1 MTAIGWLQIAFIFAL
16 VLICVK
22 PLGAFMARVF
32 SGERTFLSP
41 VLAPVERGFYAL
53 AGIDPAKEQGWRSY
67 TMAMLAFSA
76 AGFASLYGLMRLQD
90 VLPLNPQEFSAV
102 APDLAFNT
110 AVSFVTNTNWQSYGG
125 ETTMSH
131 LVQMAGLAVHN
142 FLSAATG
149 VALALPMV
157 RAFSRSGS
165 ATVGN
170 FWADMTRAT
179 LYVFL
184 PLAIVVAFAYILT
197 GLPQT
202 LLGSVD
208 ATTLEGAK
216 QTIALGPVASQEAI
230 KQLGTNGGGFF
241 NANAAHPFE
250 NATALSNVI
259 SIWAMLV
266 VSAALTFTFGRM
278 VGDSR
283 QGWALLAAMLAILIT
298 GVAVAYWAEAN
309 GNPILSGLG
318 LDSAAGNM
326 EGKETRFGIAM
337 SALYAAVTTGLS
349 CGAVNSMHDSF
360 TPLGGLVPLLLIQLG
375 EVLPG
380 GVGSGLYGMLVFAV
394 LAVFVAGLMVGRTPE
409 YLGKKIEAR
418 EMKLAM
424 LGLLILPLS
433 ILGFAAA
440 AMLVPPALASLA
452 NNGPHGLS
460 EILYAYSSAT
470 GNNGSAFAGLSANTP
485 WYNTTLGIA
494 MLLGRFAY
502 VVPVMA
508 IAGSLAR
515 KTKVAPSA
523 GTFPTH
529 TPLFVALLVGVILI
543 MAGLEFFPALALGPI
558 VEHFLMI
565 AGQTF

>member
-16 VLICVK
+16 VLVCVK

-76 AGFASLYGLMRLQD
+76 AGFALLYGLMRLQN
-90 VLPLNPQEFSAV
+90 VLPLNPQDFSAV

-131 LVQMAGLAVHN
+131 LVQMAGLAVQN
-142 FLSAATG
+142 FVSAATG

-170 FWADMTRAT
+170 FWADLTRAT

-202 LLGSVD
+202 LLGSID

-283 QGWALLAAMLAILIT
+283 QGWALLAAMLAILIA

-349 CGAVNSMHDSF
+349 CGAVNAMHDSF
-360 TPLGGLVPLLLIQLG
+360 TPLGGLVPLLLMQLG

-529 TPLFVALLVGVILI
+529 TPLFVVLLVGVILI

>member
-1 MTAIGWLQIAFIFAL
+1 MTAIGWLQIAFVFAL

-90 VLPLNPQEFSAV
+90 ILPLNPQEFSAV

-142 FLSAATG
+142 FLSTATG

-208 ATTLEGAK
+208 AATLEGAK

-349 CGAVNSMHDSF
+349 CGAVNAMHDSF

-380 GVGSGLYGMLVFAV
+380 GGGSGLYGMLVFAV

-485 WYNTTLGIA
+485 WYNTTLGFA